1 MWQGDARRPILLY
14 VAGATLAVG
23 PNISTVRGLADLSAA
38 RPPEHPPL
46 VAIGVDHRQQE
57 WCARL
62 ALTDASL
69 HKLLASLAADPWIAE
84 AAALVTCNRV
94 ELYAV
99 PGTAAQAT
107 ASAPP
112 LPAVD
117 RLTTVLLNTAGLEAD
132 AQPPLSHYDGTRV
145 ADHLARVA
153 CGLESMLFGET
164 EILGQVAGAAESA
177 QQAGSLGPTL
187 RLLFQHAVSAGK
199 RARTQTAVSRHAL
212 SVSALAVNHA
222 ESLVPDLTT
231 TTIAVIGTGLAARL
245 VLGALKTRNA
255 AQVTVVSRDLER
267 ARHEA
272 DSWGADA
279 AAFDDLDTV
288 LTGTRVAF
296 CATDGH
302 GVIGADLIADVVAR
316 RAERKSDSDRD
327 GDAQLLLVD
336 IAAPR
341 NVAAGVAALPGVA
354 VRGMADLG
362 GESERALALRRKE
375 VPQVEA
381 IVAAERGAFL
391 AALREL
397 RAHPVIAALRTR
409 AEQVRQRELQRSLD
423 EVQRSQ
429 QQVGGDANSDAVRRQ
444 LDKLSRSIVNQLLHQ
459 PTVRLRAAAENGS
472 WDEHD
477 RVVRHLFELDPQ
489 PEPDPTE

>member
-1 MWQGDARRPILLY
+1 M
-14 VAGATLAVG
+14 AGATLAVG
-23 PNISTVRGLADLSAA
+23 PNLSTVRGLADLSAA

-46 VAIGVDHRQQE
+46 LAIGIDHRQQE

-69 HKLLASLAADPWIAE
+69 HQLLASLAADPGIAE

-94 ELYAV
+94 ELYAVPSTAV

-153 CGLESMLFGET
+153 CGLESMLLGET

-212 SVSALAVNHA
+212 SVGTLAVNHA
-222 ESLVPDLTT
+222 ESLVPDLAT

-272 DSWGADA
+272 DSWGAGA

-316 RAERKSDSDRD
+316 RAERKSDRD

-429 QQVGGDANSDAVRRQ
+429 QQVGGDANSDAVRWQ